1 MSQIKSGGR
10 VSVFCFVGVKLLKRP
25 NQPRYCWAFYRNSE
39 NIWICLIQPHVVLM
53 SMSRCVWVKTTG
65 FFVSKYVMLL
75 LLPFFHDCYFS
86 INENDDASENDTKYW
101 TKHWNKQ
108 NTIEAPE
115 NISVLNKIFDIL
127 KWK

>member
-1 MSQIKSGGR
+1 ML
-10 VSVFCFVGVKLLKRP
+10 F
-25 NQPRYCWAFYRNSE
+25 W
-39 NIWICLIQPHVVLM
+39 W
-53 SMSRCVWVKTTG
+53 VWVDVYEWKQQV
-65 FFVSKYVMLL
+65 FLFPNMLLL
-75 LLPFFHDCYFS
+75 LLPFFRDCYFS